1 MSAAAASSS
10 EADLAADAIRSG
22 SIGFSM
28 MIARRL
34 LSPDKPPFL
43 DILLQAFA
51 ASLVSVCVGWAAAD
65 YIGSK
70 SLLFAVL
77 GVSGAFAP
85 ELVAFALRYFNAK
98 AAAKVSEAEAELA
111 AKVNPQPHGNRT
123 PSPSQG
129 KAGNRRNRS
138 SRRGRR
144 G

>member
-28 MIARRL
+28 MVARRL

-43 DILLQAFA
+43 DILLQALA
-51 ASLVSVCVGWAAAD
+51 AALVSVCVGWAAAD
-65 YIGSK
+65 HIGSK
-70 SLLFAVL
+70 SLLFAVI

-98 AAAKVSEAEAELA
+98 AAAKVAEAEAELA
-111 AKVNPQPHGNRT
+111 AKVNHQPHGNRT
-123 PSPSQG
+123 PSPQG

>member
-1 MSAAAASSS
+1 MSAAAASST

-28 MIARRL
+28 MVARRL

-51 ASLVSVCVGWAAAD
+51 AALVSVCVGWAAAD
-65 YIGSK
+65 HIGSK
-70 SLLFAVL
+70 SLLFAVI

-98 AAAKVSEAEAELA
+98 AAAKVAEAEAEVA
-111 AKVNPQPHGNRT
+111 AKASPQPHGNRT
-123 PSPSQG
+123 PSPQG
-129 KAGNRRNRS
+129 KVGNRRNRS